1 MGRALRELGYP
12 RQEYV
17 ISTKIFFGTGRVQL
31 TFASPSAS
39 AAATA
44 GAGHCAAAPA
54 GLPAKARLAHAGI
67 DFLVLCFLQAAARPL
82 PRASP
87 ESTLLRAPGVSRR
100 VPQNF
105 STWFNVHCFSASS
118 TIQILRVDQRS
129 LTWLLAGSPS
139 LRLVSG
145 CPVLPAA
152 SLHRLGLDYVDLLY
166 CHRPDPDCSIE
177 ETVRAMNWVG
187 SCCACCAP

>member
-1 MGRALRELGYP
+1 MGQALRELGYP

-17 ISTKIFFGTGRVQL
+17 ISTKIFFGTGKVQL
-31 TFASPSAS
+31 SFASPSAS

-67 DFLVLCFLQAAARPL
+67 DFLALCFLQAAARPL

-105 STWFNVHCFSASS
+105 STGFNVHCFSASS
-118 TIQILRVDQRS
+118 TIQILRVGQ
-129 LTWLLAGSPS
+129 LLAHVAAVGPP
-139 LRLVSG
+139 LTAFGLWWP
-145 CPVLPAA
+145 CPACSLPAPPGA
-152 SLHRLGLDYVDLLY
+152 GL
-166 CHRPDPDCSIE
+166 C
-177 ETVRAMNWVG
+177 
-187 SCCACCAP
+187 